1 MTVKLGPEFSPRLLA
16 QRGIGR
22 SGAPTAETT
31 LADDSDPQ
39 LDLELAGRI
48 ALVTGASR
56 GIGKAIAL
64 DLARRGADVAV
75 NFSKSHTAAAAVVA
89 EIEALG
95 RRGLVAQ
102 GDVSDPDAVRAM
114 TDRVGAELGK
124 PDILV
129 NNAGITR
136 DTLAMRMKD
145 EDWAAVLAT
154 DLTGAFLVTRAC
166 MRGMV
171 RKRWGRIITIG
182 SVVGTMGNAGQVNY
196 AAAKAGL
203 AGMTRSLAKELGSRN
218 ITVNL
223 VAPGFIRTDITA
235 DLTQEQIDAVLS
247 QVPLERLGDP
257 EDVAPLVGFLAGD
270 GARYITGQ
278 VLHVDGGLVMS

>member
-1 MTVKLGPEFSPRLLA
+1 M
-16 QRGIGR
+16 
-22 SGAPTAETT
+22 
-31 LADDSDPQ
+31 ADDGDPQ
-39 LDLELAGRI
+39 LDKELAGRI

-64 DLARRGADVAV
+64 DLAQRGADVAV
-75 NFSKSHTAAAAVVA
+75 NFTQSHAAAAAVA
-89 EIEALG
+89 AQIEALG
-95 RRGLVAQ
+95 RRSLAVQA
-102 GDVSDPDAVRAM
+102 DVSDPDAVRAM
-114 TDRVGAELGK
+114 TVTVGAELGR

-171 RKRWGRIITIG
+171 RNRWGRIITIG

-235 DLTQEQIDAVLS
+235 GLTQEQIDAVLS

>member
-1 MTVKLGPEFSPRLLA
+1 MTVKLAPEFSPRLLA

-31 LADDSDPQ
+31 LADDSDPD

-75 NFSKSHTAAAAVVA
+75 NFSQSHTAAAAVVA

-95 RRGLVAQ
+95 RRSLAAHA
-102 GDVSDPDAVRAM
+102 DVSDPDAVKAM

-171 RKRWGRIITIG
+171 RNRWGRIITIG

-235 DLTQEQIDAVLS
+235 GLTQEQIDAVLS

>member
-1 MTVKLGPEFSPRLLA
+1 MTDRLGA
-16 QRGIGR
+16 QRGPHPAIRGAGR
-22 SGAPTAETT
+22 RPRRLPWPTTAI
-31 LADDSDPQ
+31 PQ

-64 DLARRGADVAV
+64 DLAGRGADVAV

-95 RRGLVAQ
+95 RRSLAVQ

>member
-1 MTVKLGPEFSPRLLA
+1 MTVKLAPEFSPRLLA

-31 LADDSDPQ
+31 LADDSDPD

-75 NFSKSHTAAAAVVA
+75 NFSQSHTAAAAVVA

-95 RRGLVAQ
+95 RRSLAAHA
-102 GDVSDPDAVRAM
+102 DVSDPDAVKAM

-235 DLTQEQIDAVLS
+235 GLTQEQIDAVLS

>member
-1 MTVKLGPEFSPRLLA
+1 M
-16 QRGIGR
+16 
-22 SGAPTAETT
+22 
-31 LADDSDPQ
+31 ADEGDPQ
-39 LDLELAGRI
+39 LDTELAGRI

-64 DLARRGADVAV
+64 DLAQRGADVAV
-75 NFSKSHTAAAAVVA
+75 NFSQSHAAAAAVA
-89 EIEALG
+89 AQIEAIG
-95 RRGLVAQ
+95 RRSLAVQA
-102 GDVSDPDAVRAM
+102 DVSDADAVRAM
-114 TDRVGAELGK
+114 ADTVGAELGR

-171 RKRWGRIITIG
+171 RNRWGRIITIG
-182 SVVGTMGNAGQVNY
+182 SVVGTVGNAGQVNY

-235 DLTQEQIDAVLS
+235 NLTQEQIDAVLS

-257 EDVAPLVGFLAGD
+257 ADVAPLVGFLAGD

>member
-1 MTVKLGPEFSPRLLA
+1 M
-16 QRGIGR
+16 
-22 SGAPTAETT
+22 
-31 LADDSDPQ
+31 
-39 LDLELAGRI
+39 
-48 ALVTGASR
+48 
-56 GIGKAIAL
+56 
-64 DLARRGADVAV
+64 
-75 NFSKSHTAAAAVVA
+75 
-89 EIEALG
+89 
-95 RRGLVAQ
+95 
-102 GDVSDPDAVRAM
+102 
-114 TDRVGAELGK
+114 
-124 PDILV
+124 

-136 DTLAMRMKD
+136 DGLVMRM
-145 EDWAAVLAT
+145 EVEAWTAVLST

-166 MRGMV
+166 LRGML
-171 RKRWGRIITIG
+171 RARWGRIINIG
-182 SVVGTMGNAGQVNY
+182 SVVGSTGNAGQANY

-203 AGMTRSLAKELGSRN
+203 AGLAKAIAKEVGSRN